1 MDSEGVQALIRNKED
16 DFKIVLN
23 TLYKIARNI
32 LQNPLEEKFRSIKI
46 VSKAFQEK
54 ILPFDG
60 AIQCLLEMGFKE
72 DGDRFT
78 LFSETKLDDL
88 EEIYKQLMNAEK
100 VTLKKNL
107 SPSLKKSQEEILPR
121 LKSHLRHT
129 AMYENKS
136 LQQKAR
142 AVIPIVELNTR
153 TEKRLREETNQE
165 FSNYQYC
172 FLLELLHWFK
182 YEFFTW
188 TNQPPCTSCPES
200 EKYSIGMLPPSDEDL
215 LWGASRVEG
224 YTCSNCNKI
233 LRFPRYNHPE
243 KLLETRTGRCG
254 EWANCFT
261 LICKSMAYDAR
272 HVLDWTDHVWTEVF
286 IVSMD
291 RWLHCDSC
299 ENVCDKPLMY
309 EQGWNKKLSL
319 IVAAD
324 HEHIV
329 DVTRRYTR
337 DVNAVEIR
345 RNKMFDSDWL
355 KSTIRELNET
365 TRLSMTQARK
375 EKLRNRQLNE
385 EKELSSVKTET
396 GGEYEGRTS
405 GSLAWRLARGETDKV
420 KDGKSKMETCEVIR
434 PSEDEIKSGMLT
446 LEYSSSLDKYTRITD
461 NNKSY
466 DGWKSLVYCH
476 QDVMKKVEQDWK
488 QTYICRK
495 EDTSVGY
502 ISWRV
507 ELPNTCLL
515 THVELCVKD
524 SVFEQGHVSWLLTT
538 DKTTH
543 IVKSGT
549 TEKIDLTKS
558 KSQFF
563 SIHAFLRGENWQHA
577 QLFREPLNTSEI
589 SFNVK
594 VLWKQK

>member
-1 MDSEGVQALIRNKED
+1 MDSEGVQALIRNKEE

-23 TLYKIARNI
+23 TLFKIARNI

-88 EEIYKQLMNAEK
+88 EEVYKQLMNAEK

-107 SPSLKKSQEEILPR
+107 SPSLKKSQDEILQR

-129 AMYENKS
+129 SIYENKS

-165 FSNYQYC
+165 LSNYQYC

-224 YTCSNCNKI
+224 YTCSNCHKI

-243 KLLETRTGRCG
+243 KLLETKTGRCG

-345 RNKMFDSDWL
+345 RNEMFDSDWL
-355 KSTIRELNET
+355 KCTIRELNET
-365 TRLSMTQARK
+365 TRLSMTQSRK
-375 EKLRNRQLNE
+375 EKLRNRLLNE
-385 EKELSSVKTET
+385 EKELSSAKTET
-396 GGEYEGRTS
+396 GCEYEGRTS

-420 KDGKSKMETCEVIR
+420 KDGKSKMETCEVIK

-461 NNKSY
+461 SGKSY
-466 DGWKSLVYCH
+466 IGWKSLVYRH

-488 QTYICRK
+488 QA
-495 EDTSVGY
+495 S
-502 ISWRV
+502 
-507 ELPNTCLL
+507 L
-515 THVELCVKD
+515 
-524 SVFEQGHVSWLLTT
+524 
-538 DKTTH
+538 
-543 IVKSGT
+543 
-549 TEKIDLTKS
+549 KIYY
-558 KSQFF
+558 F
-563 SIHAFLRGENWQHA
+563 
-577 QLFREPLNTSEI
+577 
-589 SFNVK
+589 
-594 VLWKQK
+594 